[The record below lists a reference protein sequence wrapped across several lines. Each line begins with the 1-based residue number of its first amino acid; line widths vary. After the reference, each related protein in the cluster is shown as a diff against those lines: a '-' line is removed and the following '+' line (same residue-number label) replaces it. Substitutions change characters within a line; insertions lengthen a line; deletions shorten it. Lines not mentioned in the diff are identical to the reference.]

1 MKKINKTLLPMLA
14 LGLASSVSATVF
26 TQFEFN
32 EVNNAGWS
40 TSLDTVG
47 GLNFNDNANAFHD
60 GAGNL
65 VFSGNV
71 ANQNLSV
78 GGSVVSQPG
87 VGYLRI
93 DLASW
98 DTSSSGF
105 DFQFGLRLSRDQSVD
120 GVTNGNV
127 VNKINLNGT
136 TDDKNNIVVTQLNNG
151 DFLGTSFAMDSV
163 NTGGQSIIVGYDLGA
178 DEFSV
183 WHDLGRDGT
192 YTLGIDGQALNIGG
206 VVDFDQV
213 NAITLD
219 TTGGSYAL
227 DFLAYGDN
235 LAEIQTL
242 TPAAVPESSTYALIA
257 GMLALTSVM
266 IGRRK

>member
-1 MKKINKTLLPMLA
+1 MKKINKPLLPMLA
-14 LGLASSVSATVF
+14 LGLASSVSATVL

-40 TSLDTVG
+40 TALDTVG
-47 GLNFNDNANAFHD
+47 GLSYNDHANALHD

-71 ANQNLSV
+71 GQQNLSV
-78 GGSVVSQPG
+78 GASVVNQPG

-98 DTSSSGF
+98 DTSSGGF
-105 DFQFGLRLSRDQSVD
+105 DFQFGLRLSKDQSVD
-120 GVTNGNV
+120 GVENGNV
-127 VNKINLNGT
+127 SNKISLNGS
-136 TDDKNNIVVTQLNNG
+136 TDDKNNIVVSQLNNG
-151 DFLGTSFAMDSV
+151 VFLGTSFAMDSV
-163 NTGGQSIIVGYDLGA
+163 NPVGQSIIIGYNLGA

-235 LAEIQTL
+235 LAEIQAL
-242 TPAAVPESSTYALIA
+242 TPAAVPEPSTYALLA
-257 GMLALTSVM
+257 GMLALTSV
-266 IGRRK
+266 IIRRRS